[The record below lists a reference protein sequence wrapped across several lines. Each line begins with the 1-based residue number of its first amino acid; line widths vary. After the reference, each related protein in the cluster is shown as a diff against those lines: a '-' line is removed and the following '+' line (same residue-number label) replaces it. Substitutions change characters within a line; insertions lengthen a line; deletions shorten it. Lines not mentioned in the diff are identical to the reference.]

1 MKARRDDRAQSF
13 SLVTPAIMSPHP
25 SDARARHCC
34 RAQADELPYGKES
47 ANRNSQESFEG
58 MCSADSD
65 FVPLVLGLFGAPA
78 SRCHRQMLNQFGGR
92 GIANNCGVIA
102 WNISAAP
109 SLS

>member
-1 MKARRDDRAQSF
+1 MTTVPSPSRSSHPQLCLHTRPTRAPGTAVVRRPTR
-13 SLVTPAIMSPHP
+13 
-25 SDARARHCC
+25 
-34 RAQADELPYGKES
+34 LPYGKES

-58 MCSADSD
+58 MSSADSD
-65 FVPLVLGLFGAPA
+65 FVPLILGLLGAPA
-78 SRCHRQMLNQFGGR
+78 SRCHRQLLNQFGGR